1 MRVRLLGSVG
11 ALVLMM
17 FPVSAADPDPRDW
30 RSVLTAAR
38 GQTVYFHAWGGET
51 RINDYIAWAGAEA
64 QKRFGITVQHVKVAE
79 TAAVVARVL
88 AEKTAG
94 RTEGGSVDLVW
105 INGENFAAMKT
116 AGLLRK
122 SAWATAL
129 PNWRHVDVEGKPTV
143 TNDFNLATEGLESP
157 WGMAQLTFYA
167 DSARTPR
174 PPATLDALVA
184 FAAAHPGR
192 FTYPQPPDFLGT
204 TFLKQVLVTRVGDKA
219 ALGRPLDPTEA
230 EARLKPVFET
240 LEVLHPFL
248 WRQGRAFPANVA
260 ALRRLFA
267 DGEIDIGFT
276 FNPGDASTAIR
287 SGELPA
293 TVRSFTLDGGT
304 LGNTHFVAIPF
315 NASAAAGAMVF
326 ADFLLS
332 PEAQA
337 RKQDPN
343 VWGDPTVLAV
353 GTLDP
358 PDRARFEALDLG
370 PATLKPGEL
379 GPALPEPHP
388 SWSTALAAAWARR
401 YAAR

>member
-1 MRVRLLGSVG
+1 MMLRFLGAVG
-11 ALVLMM
+11 ALAAMVL
-17 FPVSAADPDPRDW
+17 PAGAADPDPRDW
-30 RSVLTAAR
+30 PSVLTAAR
-38 GQTVYFHAWGGET
+38 GQTVYFHAWGGEA
-51 RINDYIAWAGAEA
+51 RINDYIAWAGSEVER
-64 QKRFGITVQHVKVAE
+64 RFGVTVRHVKVAE

-94 RTEGGSVDLVW
+94 RVESGSVDLVW
-105 INGENFAAMKT
+105 INGENFAAMKS

-122 SAWATAL
+122 TGWATAL

-143 TNDFNLATEGLESP
+143 TEDFTVPTDGLESP

-174 PPATLDALVA
+174 PPVSLDALVA
-184 FAAAHPGR
+184 YAAANPGR

-204 TFLKQVLVTRVGDKA
+204 TFLKQILVTRVADRS
-219 ALGRPLDPTEA
+219 ALGRPLDPAEA
-230 EARLKPVFET
+230 EARLKPVFDT
-240 LEVLHPFL
+240 LDALHPHL
-248 WRQGRAFPANVA
+248 WRQGRVFPANVA

-293 TVRSFTLDGGT
+293 TVRSFTLEGGT

-337 RKQDPN
+337 RKQDPA
-343 VWGDPTVLAV
+343 VWGDPTVLAL
-353 GTLDP
+353 GSLDP
-358 PDRARFEALDLG
+358 ADRARFEALDLG
-370 PATLKPGEL
+370 PATLKPGAS

-388 SWSTALAAAWARR
+388 SWTTALAAAWARR
-401 YAAR
+401 YATR

>member
-1 MRVRLLGSVG
+1 MTFRLFGAVG
-11 ALVLMM
+11 ALVATMI
-17 FPVSAADPDPRDW
+17 SAAAAEPDPRDW
-30 RSVLTAAR
+30 RSVLAAAR

-51 RINDYIAWAGAEA
+51 RINDYIAWAGGEA
-64 QKRFGITVQHVKVAE
+64 QKRFGVTVRHVKVAE

-94 RTEGGSVDLVW
+94 RTEGGGVDLVW
-105 INGENFAAMKT
+105 INGENFAAMKS

-122 SAWATAL
+122 SSWATAL
-129 PNWRHVDVEGKPTV
+129 PNWRFVDVEGKPTV
-143 TNDFNLATEGLESP
+143 TNDFTVPTEGLESP

-167 DSARTPR
+167 DSARTPK
-174 PPATLDALVA
+174 PPASLDDLVA
-184 FAAAHPGR
+184 YAAAHPGR

-204 TFLKQVLVTRVGDKA
+204 TFLKQILVTRVADKA
-219 ALGRPLDPTEA
+219 ALGRPLDPVEA

-240 LEVLHPFL
+240 LEALHPHL

-267 DGEIDIGFT
+267 DGELDIGFT

-287 SGELPA
+287 NGELPA
-293 TVRSFTLDGGT
+293 TVRSFTLQGGT

-358 PDRARFEALDLG
+358 SERARFEALDLG
-370 PATLKPGEL
+370 PATLKPAQL
-379 GPALPEPHP
+379 GPTLPEPHP
-388 SWSTALAAAWARR
+388 SWTTALAAAWARR